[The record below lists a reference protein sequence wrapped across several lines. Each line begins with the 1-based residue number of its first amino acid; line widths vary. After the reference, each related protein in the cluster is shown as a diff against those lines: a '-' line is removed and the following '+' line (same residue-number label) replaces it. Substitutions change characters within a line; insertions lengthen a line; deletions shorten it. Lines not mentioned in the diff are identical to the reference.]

1 MNIYKFSFFVLVII
15 VWTPLRGKPQNPQIN
30 LGAKYLAPQF
40 IAGSAEE
47 LPAVLLDDD
56 FSALRTGLFM
66 NAVGAHAEYHYLSEV
81 APKGNWTVSAFKS
94 YGSQR
99 AWRLIEE
106 NGKRVMLQSYENNK
120 DKYTHPMLIA
130 GDPLWHN
137 YRVTAD
143 FSPASNKGQSGII
156 FRYRNDRCYYFFGV
170 DGPKAVLKMVR
181 HESGFHKPYEK
192 VLAETACSW
201 TPGRYLTAQIDVN
214 DNHILAKLDN
224 GVVLK
229 ANDSTYTYGK
239 IGLMSDVPT
248 RYKNIKATTTVEEK
262 ELLGKRIAERQEQL
276 NRLGASNPRPV
287 LWKRIDTEG
296 FGVGRNLRFGDLNND
311 GQIDVLIGQVVHHG
325 PKDTNSELSC
335 LTAITFDGDILWQI
349 GESDH
354 WKDHLTNDVGFQV
367 HDLDGDGRTEVIYCM
382 GMQLIVADGASGKTK
397 YRAQTPETPENI
409 KPPYNKFPR
418 ILGDALYFCDVRGT
432 GHPKDIIIKTRY
444 SHFWVLNDRLEV
456 LWSAACNTGHYPY
469 SYDIDDDDKD
479 EISIGYSLFDDDGT
493 LLWTLDNK
501 LKDHADGV
509 AIVRFRQ
516 DDEGPRFAGTQ
527 LRLLCAA
534 SDEGIFFADIKGR
547 ILKHHYLGHVQN
559 PAVANFRDDLPGL
572 EAVSINFWGN
582 QGIVHFYDADGDIYH
597 DFEPC
602 QHGSMCLPINWTGSS
617 EEYFVLSANT
627 EEGGLFDGWG
637 RCVVKFPADGHPDM
651 CYAVLD
657 ITGDCRDEIVVWDP
671 FELWV
676 YTQHD
681 SPKAGR
687 LYKPQR
693 NPLYNYSNYQATV
706 SLPAW
711 STQGSQSR
719 PTFLTAYPTSRR

>member
-1 MNIYKFSFFVLVII
+1 MQNQMYRYKFSLFVPVII
-15 VWTPLRGKPQNPQIN
+15 
-30 LGAKYLAPQF
+30 
-40 IAGSAEE
+40 IAVSYAQTNTAEE

-56 FSALRTGLFM
+56 FSALRTGLLM
-66 NAVGAHAEYHYLSEV
+66 NTVGAHTEYHYLSEA
-81 APKGNWTVSAFKS
+81 APKGKWAVSAFKS

-106 NGKRVMLQSYENNK
+106 NGKRVMLQAYENKK
-120 DKYTHPMLIA
+120 DQHTHPMLIA

-137 YRVTAD
+137 YRITAD
-143 FSPASNKGQSGII
+143 FSPATGKGQSGII

-181 HESGFHKPYEK
+181 HETSLHKPYQK
-192 VLAETACSW
+192 VLAETDCSW
-201 TPGRYLTAQIDVN
+201 TPGVYLSAQIDVN
-214 DNHILAKLDN
+214 DNHIQARLGN
-224 GVVLK
+224 EVLK
-229 ANDSTYTYGK
+229 ADDSTYTHGK
-239 IGLMSDVPT
+239 VGLMSDVPT
-248 RYKNIKATTTVEEK
+248 RYKNIKVTTTAEEK
-262 ELLGKRIAERQEQL
+262 ELLGKRIADRQEHA
-276 NRLGASNPRPV
+276 NRLSAANPRPV
-287 LWKRIDTEG
+287 LWKKIDTEG

-311 GQIDVLIGQVVHHG
+311 GQLDVLIGQVVHHG

-335 LTAITFDGDILWQI
+335 LTAITFDGNILWQI
-349 GESDH
+349 GESDQ

-397 YRAQTPETPENI
+397 YRTQTPETPEDI

-432 GHPKDIIIKTRY
+432 GHPRDIIIKTRY
-444 SHFWVLNDRLEV
+444 SHFWVLSDRLEV

-469 SYDIDDDDKD
+469 AYDIDNDGKD
-479 EISIGYSLFDDDGT
+479 EISIGYSLFDDDGK
-493 LLWTLDNK
+493 LLWTLDDK
-501 LKDHADGV
+501 LKEHADGV

-516 DDEGPRFAGTQ
+516 ACPEPGRGGGE

-534 SDEGIFFADIKGR
+534 SDEGIFFTDMKGR

-559 PAVANFRDDLPGL
+559 PATANFRDDLPGL
-572 EAVSINFWGN
+572 ETVSINFWGN
-582 QGIVHFYDADGDIYH
+582 QGIINFYDAEGDIYH

-637 RCVVKFPADGHPDM
+637 RCVVRFPADGHPDM

-657 ITGDCRDEIVVWDP
+657 VTGDCRDEIIVWDP

-681 SPKAGR
+681 SPKAVREPLRQAAR
-687 LYKPQR
+687 LYKPKR

-706 SLPAW
+706 SLPA
-711 STQGSQSR
+711 R
-719 PTFLTAYPTSRR
+719 

>member
-1 MNIYKFSFFVLVII
+1 MQNQMHRSKFSLFVLVII
-15 VWTPLRGKPQNPQIN
+15 VAASSAQTNT
-30 LGAKYLAPQF
+30 
-40 IAGSAEE
+40 AEE

-56 FSALRTGLFM
+56 FSTLRTGLLM
-66 NAVGAHAEYHYLSEV
+66 NAVGAHTEYHYLSEA
-81 APKGNWTVSAFKS
+81 APKGNWAVSAFKS

-106 NGKRVMLQSYENNK
+106 NSQRVMLQSYENNK
-120 DKYTHPMLIA
+120 DKYTHPMLIE

-137 YRVTAD
+137 YRITAD
-143 FSPASNKGQSGII
+143 FSPASDKGQSGII

-170 DGPKAVLKMVR
+170 DGPRAVLKMVR

-214 DNHILAKLDN
+214 DNHILARLGN
-224 GVVLK
+224 GVLK
-229 ANDSTYTYGK
+229 ANDSTYTFGK
-239 IGLMSDVPT
+239 IGLMSDVLT
-248 RYKNIKATTTVEEK
+248 RYKNIKVATTAEEK
-262 ELLGKRIAERQEQL
+262 ELLGKRIADRQEQL
-276 NRLGASNPRPV
+276 NRLQASNPRPV
-287 LWKRIDTEG
+287 LWKRINTEG

-382 GMQLIVADGASGKTK
+382 GMQIIVADGASGKTK
-397 YRAQTPETPENI
+397 YRAQTPEVPENI

-418 ILGDALYFCDVRGT
+418 ILGDALYFCDVRGS
-432 GHPKDIIIKTRY
+432 GHPRDIIIKTRY

-469 SYDIDDDDKD
+469 AYDIDDDDKD

-516 DDEGPRFAGTQ
+516 DGE
-527 LRLLCAA
+527 LRLLCTA
-534 SDEGIFFADIKGR
+534 SDEGIFFTDMKGR
-547 ILKHHYLGHVQN
+547 VLKHHYLGHVQN

-572 EAVSINFWGN
+572 ESVSINFWGN
-582 QGIVHFYDADGDIYH
+582 QGIIHFYDADADSYH

-627 EEGGLFDGWG
+627 EEGGMFDGWG

-651 CYAVLD
+651 CNAVLD
-657 ITGDCRDEIVVWDP
+657 VTGDCRDEIVVWDP

-681 SPKAGR
+681 SPKEGR
-687 LYKPQR
+687 LYRPER

-706 SLPAW
+706 SLPAPR
-711 STQGSQSR
+711 TN
-719 PTFLTAYPTSRR
+719 